1 MEAAGASL
9 RSSQLAGLSW
19 GPQLRSR
26 VDVAGLPS
34 AVDQDRDAERME
46 GFAPAVTEMH
56 EHLADRAASV
66 SERERVCMTPART
79 GCLAGRWEPA
89 ASGC

>member
-1 MEAAGASL
+1 MEAAGANL

-19 GPQLRSR
+19 GPQHKSR
-26 VDVAGLPS
+26 VDVAGLQP
-34 AVDQDRDAERME
+34 AVDQDRDAVLME
-46 GFAPAVTEMH
+46 GFAPAVIEMH

-66 SERERVCMTPART
+66 SEMARVCMTTART

-89 ASGC
+89 VAGC